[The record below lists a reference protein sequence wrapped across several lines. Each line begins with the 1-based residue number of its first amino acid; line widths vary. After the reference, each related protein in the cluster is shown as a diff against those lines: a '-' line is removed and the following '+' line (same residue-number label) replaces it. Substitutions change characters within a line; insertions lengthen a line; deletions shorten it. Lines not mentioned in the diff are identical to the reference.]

1 MSAVVKSQSNEI
13 FGSGSSNRIEEFS
26 KRLDPIS
33 ILAFAALLRFKES
46 GTLVG
51 IQGYEIKAEQPSDY
65 TWYINL
71 QGVYRRLQ
79 GEGREDLAIFQ
90 TAIHRGALWFQPQL
104 SDNTHYRTLFVFA
117 SAGLES
123 LKNTYRNKGSEITVS
138 AIEKWR
144 ETISAVTYVSDTQLE
159 NSKLD
164 FITQKVKTLWNLAEI
179 KEVNS
184 LLEQMHTLQGD
195 TSPGIDVKCKDQIAR
210 LELLLSQKAKKLKLI
225 YKDK

>member
-1 MSAVVKSQSNEI
+1 MSAVVKSRSNET

-71 QGVYRRLQ
+71 QGLYRRLQ

-104 SDNTHYRTLFVFA
+104 SGNTHYRTLFVFA

-123 LKNTYRNKGSEITVS
+123 LKNTYRKKGSEITVS

-164 FITQKVKTLWNLAEI
+164 LITQKVKDLWNLAEI

-195 TSPGIDVKCKDQIAR
+195 TSPDIDVKCKDQIAR

-225 YKDK
+225 YRDK